1 MHDAQ
6 RRRWGL
12 ETRGR
17 WAWGAG
23 RGDMRVQQR
32 PEHEPALLAVFLVE
46 AESTGTPFVLVY
58 NKVELV
64 DEQTR
69 IAEFHPS
76 QQSIRQKVFGGFTV
90 FHRNMVA

>member
-1 MHDAQ
+1 
-6 RRRWGL
+6 
-12 ETRGR
+12 
-17 WAWGAG
+17 
-23 RGDMRVQQR
+23 MRVQQR

-76 QQSIRQKVFGGFTV
+76 QQSIRQKVFGGFTGTWWHEIPYLAWRHPILV
-90 FHRNMVA
+90 PN